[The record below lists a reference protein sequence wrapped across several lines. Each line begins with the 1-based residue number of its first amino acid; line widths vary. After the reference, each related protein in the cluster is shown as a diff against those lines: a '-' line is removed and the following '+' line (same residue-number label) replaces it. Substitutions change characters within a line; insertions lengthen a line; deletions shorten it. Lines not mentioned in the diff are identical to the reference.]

1 MVDVHDTL
9 GRLDSDCDIKDVVA
23 CADGLHVGD
32 KVKVYYKIDKSYIE
46 TVGEIIGVY
55 TFFVNVKTEHY
66 IFSINKVDLF
76 THDNGTSIKLIGGNN

>member
-9 GRLDSDCDIKDVVA
+9 GRLDSEHDIKDVVA
-23 CADGLHVGD
+23 CADRLHVGD
-32 KVKVYYKIDKSYIE
+32 KVKVYYKIDKSCTE

-55 TFFVNVKTEHY
+55 PFFVNVKTEHY

-76 THDNGTSIKLIGGNN
+76 THDNGTSIKLIGDR